1 MFNSAVVIII
11 TTHVSAEEWE
21 SRIEKK
27 QKPEK
32 QRTLQKSYLRN
43 RGGEMEESKQ
53 LSYYLG
59 QYIMGNS
66 AATMNQMW
74 KRSRNCAS

>member
-1 MFNSAVVIII
+1 MGKQNREETEARKTKNTPEVI
-11 TTHVSAEEWE
+11 
-21 SRIEKK
+21 
-27 QKPEK
+27 
-32 QRTLQKSYLRN
+32 LRN
-43 RGGEMEESKQ
+43 SGGEMEESKQ